1 MYIKMLKN
9 LQENNFYLKKDC
21 RYKIVY
27 ENNMIIYVLDENGE
41 KVGLGKD
48 GLGYIYYYEV

>member
-27 ENNMIIYVLDENGE
+27 ENIMVIYVLDENGE

-48 GLGYIYYYEV
+48 SLGYIFYYEV